1 MQSNRRETQQHSL
14 TRLSVVGKSTSLLI
28 WGLALCWL
36 LGDAYLWLSQ
46 GREMLSAILVPLSES
61 QPLLA
66 SADFALSRATEVALV
81 VLDMLPTLLTSVVW
95 LLTGLFFWRLARNEL
110 WTARNFR
117 LLWRAG
123 LLNLIGPFLNSL
135 IWTAQGLAV
144 SRDLP
149 PGERI
154 FVFSLGLSTGG
165 VYEVVVGIVLCAF
178 AWMIRESTRLYEEN
192 ALYI

>member
-1 MQSNRRETQQHSL
+1 MQSNNTEMQQRSL
-14 TRLSVVGKSTSLLI
+14 TRLSTVGKSTALLI

-36 LGDAYLWLSQ
+36 LGDVYLWLSQ
-46 GREMLSAILVPLSES
+46 GREMLRAILVSLSES

-66 SADFALSRATEVALV
+66 SADFAMSRTTEVALF

-95 LLTGLFFWRLARNEL
+95 LLIGIFFLRLSRNEL
-110 WTARNFR
+110 WTERNFR

-123 LLNLIGPFLNSL
+123 ILNLLGPFLSQL
-135 IWTAQGLAV
+135 VWTGQGLAV

-149 PGERI
+149 AGERI
-154 FVFSLGLSTGG
+154 FVFSLGISTGG
-165 VYEVVVGIVLCAF
+165 LYEVVVGIILCAF
-178 AWMIRESTRLYEEN
+178 AWMIRESTRIYEEN